1 MANEMTPE
9 RALESYAG
17 GLDCSQVVFG
27 YGAEILGLDEEIA
40 MRIASGFGG
49 GMFKGETCGCV
60 TGALMAI
67 GYAFGHCK
75 AGESEAKEQVMAKVA
90 EFQQEFAAIN
100 GSLLC
105 RELLG
110 HDISQPGEME
120 KVREEGLMATLC
132 PKLACVACDLLDE
145 IL

>member
-1 MANEMTPE
+1 MNEMTFE
-9 RALESYAG
+9 KALESYAD

-27 YGAEILGLDEEIA
+27 YGAEIAGLDPEEA
-40 MRIASGFGG
+40 MKIASGFGG
-49 GMFKGETCGCV
+49 GMFRGETCGCV
-60 TGALMAI
+60 TGAIMAI
-67 GYAFGHCK
+67 GYAFGHCR
-75 AGESEAKEQVMAKVA
+75 AGETDEKQEVMAKVA
-90 EFQQEFAAIN
+90 EFQEKFTAVN

-110 HDISQPGEME
+110 HDISKPGEME
-120 KVREEGLMATLC
+120 KVIEEGLMATLC